1 MIVNA
6 VEGSVVAMVEI
17 RDFRVEIS
25 EAAIDDLRVRLGRT
39 RWPDNETVSDWS
51 QGIPANYVREL
62 AEYWA
67 SDYDMYRVANR
78 LNSYPQFHATIGDLG
93 IHFLHVRSPH
103 PQARPLILTHG
114 WPGSVVEF
122 LDVIGALTDPER
134 FGGRIDDAFHVVIPS
149 LPGYGFSDRP
159 TTSGTGVE
167 RIAAAWN
174 ELMLALG
181 YRDYFAQGGDW
192 GAFVTAAL
200 GTKRPAAL
208 RGIHVNLAL
217 ASPEA
222 LAGLGELTPD
232 EQAVGGLPAYLEQEG
247 AYAVQ
252 QATRPQ
258 TLGYGLADSPV
269 GQLAWIVEKFYAWTD
284 CDGHPENAV
293 SRDVILDNVMVYWL
307 TNTAAASARLYW
319 ESFSTMS
326 SFDEISVP
334 AAYTRFP
341 NEIVNVSERWLRT
354 RFTDLRYYSIVAKG
368 GHFAA
373 LEQPQIFV
381 DEVRAGIRALA

>member
-1 MIVNA
+1 M
-6 VEGSVVAMVEI
+6 
-17 RDFRVEIS
+17 
-25 EAAIDDLRVRLGRT
+25 
-39 RWPDNETVSDWS
+39 
-51 QGIPANYVREL
+51 
-62 AEYWA
+62 
-67 SDYDMYRVANR
+67 
-78 LNSYPQFHATIGDLG
+78 
-93 IHFLHVRSPH
+93 
-103 PQARPLILTHG
+103 
-114 WPGSVVEF
+114 EF
-122 LDVIGALTDPER
+122 LDVIGALTDPQR
-134 FGGRIDDAFHVVIPS
+134 FGGQIDDAFHVVIPS
-149 LPGYGFSDRP
+149 LPGYGFSDKP
-159 TTSGTGVE
+159 TTPGVGVE

-174 ELMLALG
+174 ELMVALG

-192 GAFVTAAL
+192 GAFVTAAM
-200 GTKRPAAL
+200 GTKPPAGL
-208 RGIHVNLAL
+208 SGIHVNMAL

-222 LAGLGELTPD
+222 LAGFGDLTPD

-247 AYAVQ
+247 AYAMQ

-326 SFDEISVP
+326 SFEEISVP
-334 AAYTRFP
+334 SAYTRFP
-341 NEIVNVSERWLRT
+341 KEIVNVSERWLRT
-354 RFTDLRYYSIVAKG
+354 RFTDLRYYHSVAKG

-373 LEQPQIFV
+373 LEQP
-381 DEVRAGIRALA
+381 RSSSTRSAPAASAR

>member
-1 MIVNA
+1 
-6 VEGSVVAMVEI
+6 MVEI

-25 EAAIDDLRVRLGRT
+25 EADIADLRTRLERT
-39 RWPDNETVSDWS
+39 RWPDGETVSDWS
-51 QGIPANYVREL
+51 QGIPRDYVREL
-62 AEYWA
+62 ARYWA
-67 SDYDMYRVANR
+67 SDYDMHRVANR
-78 LNSYPQFHATIGDLG
+78 LNAYPQFRATIGDLG

-103 PQARPLILTHG
+103 RDARPLILTHG

-122 LDVIGALTDPER
+122 LDVVGALTDPER
-134 FGGRIDDAFHVVIPS
+134 FGGHADDAFHVVIPS
-149 LPGYGFSDRP
+149 LPGYGFSDKP
-159 TTSGTGVE
+159 TTPGVGIE
-167 RIAAAWN
+167 RIAEAWN
-174 ELMLALG
+174 QLMVALD
-181 YRDYFAQGGDW
+181 YRHYYAQGGDW
-192 GAFVTAAL
+192 GAFVTAAM
-200 GTKRPAAL
+200 GVKAPAGL
-208 RGIHVNLAL
+208 LGIHVNLAL

-232 EQAVGGLPAYLEQEG
+232 EQAAGGLPAYMQQEG

-269 GQLAWIVEKFYAWTD
+269 GQLAWITEKFYAWTD

-307 TNTAAASARLYW
+307 TNTAASSARLYW
-319 ESFSTMS
+319 ESFSMIS
-326 SFDEISVP
+326 SFDQVAVP
-334 AAYTRFP
+334 SAYTRFP
-341 NEIVNVSERWLRT
+341 KEIVKVSERWLRT
-354 RFTDLRYYSIVAKG
+354 RFTDLRYYHAVAKG

-381 DEVRAGIRALA
+381 DEMRASIRALT